1 MESISISRCNR
12 VVGKPEKDCKIYI
25 EDYVKSYMAR
35 LSQDASDKGN
45 IEILYGKYRTDG
57 RRMEIDV
64 NGAAALTNIARTGR
78 QTETL
83 VKQIE
88 MLNQKFFPELEPVG
102 WFYNKE
108 KTRRTD
114 YAFLMD
120 IHEELLGQ
128 RNGILVLPSSDSEDP
143 DVFSY
148 AEDGFRK
155 HKGYVVYY
163 EKNTEMQEYLLAN
176 TGKSE
181 EGAKLRDVAG
191 PLREKINGENFKQ
204 RIISLPLKVKKMSRE
219 IMNREINDK
228 EVIKEEKGGKNNAE
242 SKTEKKEKGV
252 PLSVSFIITGLLVIV
267 FAGMLTAFKTYYYTN
282 LGDTMEYVKEF
293 IRYCMGEGG

>member
-1 MESISISRCNR
+1 MESIGISRCNR

-64 NGAAALTNIARTGR
+64 NGAAALTNISRTGK
-78 QTETL
+78 QAETL

-114 YAFLMD
+114 YASLMD

-128 RNGILVLPSSDSEDP
+128 GNGILVLPGTDSEDP

-176 TGKSE
+176 TGNSE
-181 EGAKLRDVAG
+181 EGAKIRDVAG
-191 PLREKINGENFKQ
+191 TLREKINGDNFKQ
-204 RIISLPLKVKKMSRE
+204 RIISLPLKVKNIGKE
-219 IMNREINDK
+219 IINK
-228 EVIKEEKGGKNNAE
+228 EVSKESEGNKKNPE
-242 SKTEKKEKGV
+242 TGTEKKDKGV
-252 PLSVSFIITGLLVIV
+252 PLSVSFLITGLLVIV